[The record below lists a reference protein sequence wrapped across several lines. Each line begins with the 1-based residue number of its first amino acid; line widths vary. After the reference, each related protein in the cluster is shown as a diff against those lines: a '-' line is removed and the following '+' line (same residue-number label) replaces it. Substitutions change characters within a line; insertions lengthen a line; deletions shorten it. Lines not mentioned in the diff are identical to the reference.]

1 MKKYALIIFVISLLV
16 LFSGVHF
23 SGILSALLPSDEI
36 GIIGGA
42 DRPTANFLI
51 AKILKNGYGLLI
63 LFGLPTAFCS
73 LFALILSHPIKKCCS
88 IPTSATAL
96 GLSACASLGACALL
110 SFASCF
116 IMTDPSKHPLALPA
130 SVVCGMIALIG
141 FVLLMALYC
150 KLRGKKPSVP
160 GIFFDVVFSLMYM
173 PAFFWSYNIL
183 YKLLSE
189 TI

>member
-1 MKKYALIIFVISLLV
+1 MKKYALIIFIISLLLLV
-16 LFSGVHF
+16 AGLHF
-23 SGILSALLPSDEI
+23 TGTLSVILPFDDI

-51 AKILKNGYGLLI
+51 NKILSNAYGLLI
-63 LFGLPTAFCS
+63 FFGLATAVCS
-73 LFALILSHPIKKCCS
+73 LFSLILSRPIKNHCCF
-88 IPTSATAL
+88 PTSATAL
-96 GLSACASLGACALL
+96 GLSACASLGAYSLL
-110 SFASCF
+110 IFASCF
-116 IMTDPSKHPLALPA
+116 FLTDPSKHPIAFPA

-173 PAFFWSYNIL
+173 PAFFWSYNYI
-183 YKLLSE
+183 YSLLSNA
-189 TI
+189 